1 MFQNVER
8 AFVKIAL
15 CIPCHGDT
23 KAKFTVSLANMI
35 THTLGA
41 RIETGDEPVKIEFET
56 FLVACSLLPESRNRL
71 VAEAWNWGAD
81 YMLWM
86 DADHVFPCDALLQL
100 LSRNQLVVGCNYA
113 RRFSPTSPTASK
125 YGDDDEMDLVW
136 TTKEKAEAGELE
148 EVAHL
153 GLGLCLVDMRVFDI
167 LQAKAEADGKEHF
180 WPLFRMDPTPDGI
193 RFVGED
199 VHFFKSLRDAGVPIH
214 LDHRL
219 SWDVGHVS
227 EQILTNAHT
236 VVQKDQFIEFSKSKM
251 KKFEERVNGK

>member
-1 MFQNVER
+1 MAMV
-8 AFVKIAL
+8 AFSA
-15 CIPCHGDT
+15 
-23 KAKFTVSLANMI
+23 
-35 THTLGA
+35 GA
-41 RIETGDEPVKIEFET
+41 TIEIENEPARIEFET
-56 FLVACSLLPESRNRL
+56 FLVSCSLLPESRNRL

-86 DADHVFPCDALLQL
+86 DADHVFPSDALLQL

-113 RRFSPTSPTASK
+113 RRFTPTSPTASK
-125 YGDDDEMDLVW
+125 EGADDEMGLVW
-136 TTKEKAEAGELE
+136 TTREKAEAGELE

-153 GLGLCLVDMRVFDI
+153 GLGLCLMDMRVLGLLDK
-167 LQAKAEADGKEHF
+167 KAEQEGKEHF

-199 VHFFKSLRDAGVPIH
+199 VHFFKELREAGIKIY

-236 VVQKDQFIEFSKSKM
+236 VVQKPAYEEWTKRKLE
-251 KKFEERVNGK
+251 KFEK